1 MKTARIGLATVAAL
15 VALGLPIVA
24 QANEVTKWNE
34 IAVNTVLAQPPIV
47 SGPPAAGV
55 FMATVQ
61 GAVYGAANAVD
72 RHGRPY
78 LVERSFPGASLEAA
92 VAAAAFRVLDGTFP
106 AQHAALQA
114 AYDSSLGGIPNGSSK
129 DQGIAVGTMAA
140 AAMLA
145 EGHFNPTVVPCVF
158 GSGPGAWQPLSGP
171 SGPLC
176 DPTPWVANA
185 VPFLVQNADQ
195 FRTAGPYA
203 LNSAAYAADV
213 NEIEALGSLNSA
225 IRTPEQ
231 SHIAAFWQSNATPNF
246 NALARRFVAE
256 QSLSTRDSALLFAM
270 IDLNAADAIINAWN
284 DKYHWSFWRP
294 WAAIQ
299 HADTDGNPATVADP
313 SWTPMFDPSLD
324 PATGGV
330 GPALITPPYPEHP
343 SGATTYAS
351 ATMHA
356 FESFFGTDDMT
367 FYVTSSRF
375 PGEQRYYDHFTDVV
389 NQIVEARIWAGIHFR
404 NADVQ
409 AANLG
414 RDVEA
419 YTHTHQ
425 FAFVH

>member
-1 MKTARIGLATVAAL
+1 MNRARLGLAAVAAL
-15 VALGLPIVA
+15 VALALPTLA

-34 IAVNTVLAQPPIV
+34 IAVNTVLAQPPIA
-47 SGPPAAGV
+47 SSPPAAGV
-55 FMATVQ
+55 FLATVQ

-78 LVERSFPGASLEAA
+78 LVERSFPKASLDAA
-92 VAAAAFRVLDGTFP
+92 VATAAFRVLDGTFP

-145 EGHFNPTVVPCVF
+145 QGHFEPMVVPCVF

-171 SGPLC
+171 SGLLC

-185 VPFLVQNADQ
+185 VPFLVQGPDQ

-213 NEIEALGSLNSA
+213 NEVEALGSLNST

-231 SHIAAFWQSNATPNF
+231 SHIAAFWQSNPAPNY
-246 NALARRFVAE
+246 NALARRFVGE

-270 IDLNAADAIINAWN
+270 IDLNAADAIINVWN
-284 DKYHWSFWRP
+284 DKYHWRFWRP
-294 WAAIQ
+294 MAAIRN
-299 HADTDGNPATVADP
+299 ADTDGNPGTTKDG
-313 SWTPMFDPSLD
+313 SWTPLFDPSL
-324 PATGGV
+324 PASIGGV
-330 GPALITPPYPEHP
+330 GPALITPPYPDHP
-343 SGATTYAS
+343 SGATGYAS

-356 FESFFGTDDMT
+356 FESFFGTNEMT

-375 PGEQRYYDHFTDVV
+375 PGEKLYFNRFSDLTNLVL
-389 NQIVEARIWAGIHFR
+389 NARIWAGIHFR
-404 NADVQ
+404 NPDEQ
-409 AANLG
+409 AENLG
-414 RDVEA
+414 REVEA
-419 YTHTHQ
+419 YTHEHQ